1 MLRSRVLAAAVL
13 ALALA
18 GAGAAAAALRPL
30 DPHGAPRIVFIP
42 PGASSAGIGRALASA
57 GVIRRA
63 GDFVIT
69 VRLRGVDRDLREG
82 EYRLSPAMGLLQ
94 IVDTIAR
101 GDVVLHTI
109 TVPEGF
115 TVQEIADL
123 LARAGLGERARL
135 AAIVRAGARTLDVEF
150 LSLLPVASLEGY
162 LFPDTYRIPRHL
174 SEREVI
180 RLFVERFAEV
190 ALPQWRAHG
199 GGRPLHEIVTM
210 ASLVEREARVPA
222 ERPLIAGVL
231 YSRLRK
237 GWPLEVDAT
246 VLYALGRHKPVV
258 TFQDLK
264 VDSPYNTY
272 LHVGLPPGPIA
283 NPGLAA
289 IDAALRPAFTGYLF
303 YVARADGS
311 HAFSRTLAE
320 HLAAVRRFRGR

>member
-1 MLRSRVLAAAVL
+1 MLRSRILAAAVL

-30 DPHGAPRIVFIP
+30 DPHGTPRIVFIP

-115 TVQEIADL
+115 TAQEIADL

-246 VLYALGRHKPVV
+246 VLYALGRHKPVI

-311 HAFSRTLAE
+311 HVFSRTLAE

>member
-115 TVQEIADL
+115 TAQEIADL

-289 IDAALRPAFTGYLF
+289 IDAALRPASTGYLF